1 MKWSSHNV
9 NTIRNKKVIP
19 VWTSRRCEYF
29 SSKHP
34 LTPAFVSS
42 ANLLLFFFFRHF
54 FYALSI
60 ILITSPIPIGRTSPL
75 HLFSGIRRLARISS
89 IVVRSMYNVHNRR
102 VRVARASHKLEPD
115 FLNDLLARIPWKPL
129 ASTLETS
136 VQRLSKFFWLLL

>member
-42 ANLLLFFFFRHF
+42 ANLLFCFSSLFLRT
-54 FYALSI
+54 SI
-60 ILITSPIPIGRTSPL
+60 ILITSPTPIGRTSPL

-129 ASTLETS
+129 ASTLERS
-136 VQRLSKFFWLLL
+136 VQRLSKFLWLLL